1 MSLATLFILAFSLV
15 SGAVIQRDA
24 VKTLGSRNL
33 NPTCAPGGNFN
44 FSHWELQLPIGNP
57 GSPETI
63 SSAQLE
69 GCSGYEESDYFY
81 TDSTDGTMVMI
92 VPGNPSTSG
101 CVTTP
106 NSNYCRTELREEDPT
121 SWDPKAATNRLS
133 ATVSV
138 IKADNST
145 YGTIIGQI
153 HMATSV
159 STYPVAKLYCSHA
172 GALSVGVHKSISGG
186 TEYHTSFGTIPL
198 GASFTYELI
207 YERGVLSVSI
217 NGKAAKTVSLGS
229 LGSPLSYFKAGNYNQ
244 GGTPSEVHFS
254 AVSIVH

>member
-1 MSLATLFILAFSLV
+1 MSLLIHFGLAISLV
-15 SGAVIQRDA
+15 SGTIIQRDA
-24 VKTLGSRNL
+24 FNSLDARAL
-33 NPTCAPGGNFN
+33 NPSCAPGGNFN
-44 FSHWELQLPIGNP
+44 FAHWELQLPIGSA

-63 SSAQLE
+63 SSSELQ

-81 TDSTDGTMVMI
+81 TDSKDGTMVMI
-92 VPGNPSTSG
+92 VPGNPSSSG

-106 NSNYCRTELREEDPT
+106 NSNFCRTELREEDPT

-133 ATVSV
+133 ATVTV
-138 IKADNST
+138 VKADNSK

-153 HMATSV
+153 HMDSSV
-159 STYPVAKLYCSHA
+159 STYPVAKLYCSST
-172 GALSVGVHKSISGG
+172 GSLSVGVHKSISGG

-198 GASFTYELI
+198 GTSFTYELI
-207 YERGVLSVSI
+207 YEKGVLSVSI
-217 NGKAAKTVSLGS
+217 NGKAAKTISLGN

-244 GGTPSEVHFS
+244 GSSPSEIHFS